1 MKIIKQKYEINSSL
15 DKVWQALT
23 NQNEINAWGA
33 GPAVMTDKEGSEFK
47 LWGGSIWGKNI
58 EVIKNK
64 KLVQDWFSEN
74 EIEEEPSKVTFN
86 LKENGSIIEIE
97 LIQENVPDNV
107 YSKINDGW
115 KDYYLGAIKNYLE
128 NK

>member
-1 MKIIKQKYEINSSL
+1 M
-15 DKVWQALT
+15 
-23 NQNEINAWGA
+23 
-33 GPAVMTDKEGSEFK
+33 
-47 LWGGSIWGKNI
+47 
-58 EVIKNK
+58 
-64 KLVQDWFSEN
+64 
-74 EIEEEPSKVTFN
+74 TFN

-107 YSKINDGW
+107 YSKINYGW